1 MSPVLIHATAKLKKA
16 SSTYIVTAKDLQTLV
31 RLLSS
36 GQDPLNCIFRG
47 IPCENCTPIVS
58 FI

>member
-16 SSTYIVTAKDLQTLV
+16 FSTYIVTAKDLQTLV

-36 GQDPLNCIFRG
+36 GQDLLNCIFRG
-47 IPCENCTPIVS
+47 IQ
-58 FI
+58 